1 MTLCCWFTCYPQSDR
16 TALMVAIENG
26 FADIC
31 AEILDHEQKR
41 FMKDANHDNHKY
53 LSPRDK
59 VRIGS

>member
-1 MTLCCWFTCYPQSDR
+1 
-16 TALMVAIENG
+16 MVAIENG

-41 FMKDANHDNHKY
+41 FMEDANHDNHKY